1 MARRSAL
8 MNVMVGAAMSA
19 ARGLRRDFGEVEHLQ
34 VSKKGPSDYVTKADK
49 MAEDVI
55 HEELSNARPDF
66 GFIMEERGFI
76 PGAAG
81 DSPCWIVDPLD
92 GTTNFL
98 HGIPHFAI
106 SIALK
111 EKGEIIAGVIFNPIA
126 DEMFLAEKGQGAF
139 LNDTRLRVSGRAHLE
154 DSILATGIPFKGR
167 CSDEDF
173 TLFSAQMTALMPNVA
188 GIRRNGAAALDMAW
202 LAAGRFDGFWEK
214 NLKCWDLAAGLII
227 LKEAGGYA
235 KDFNGTNNI
244 LESGSIIAANDK
256 LQLPLERVLKRVER
270 DLKK

>member
-1 MARRSAL
+1 MSRRSAL
-8 MNVMVGAAMSA
+8 MNVMVGAAMKA

-34 VSKKGPSDYVTKADK
+34 VSKKGPADYVSKAAQ

-55 HEELSNARPDF
+55 FEELSHARP
-66 GFIMEERGFI
+66 GFAFLMEERGYI
-76 PGAAG
+76 AG
-81 DSPCWIVDPLD
+81 ENEDSPCWIIDPLD

-111 EKGEIIAGVIFNPIA
+111 DKGEIIAGVIFNPIA
-126 DEMFLAEKGQGAF
+126 DEMFIAEKGNGAF
-139 LNDTRLRVSGRAHLE
+139 LNDSRLRVSGRTRLE
-154 DSILATGIPFKGR
+154 DAVLATGIPFKGR

-173 TLFSAQMTALMPNVA
+173 ALFSAQMTELMPNVA

-214 NLKCWDLAAGLII
+214 NLQPWDLAAGLII

-235 KDFNGTNNI
+235 KDFSGTNNI
-244 LESGSIIAANDK
+244 LETGGIIAGNDQI
-256 LQLPLERVLKRVER
+256 QLPLERVLKRVER
-270 DLKK
+270 ELKK